1 MITAMSGARS
11 EDAGLVSG
19 LTNTAHELSIA
30 LTLPVLSTIAAGQ
43 SGLGRTAEA
52 AEAGLVTDGITS
64 AFLAAAGIAAA
75 GGVVSVSL
83 LRRSDVTTGVHHPP
97 GLH

>member
-1 MITAMSGARS
+1 
-11 EDAGLVSG
+11 

-43 SGLGRTAEA
+43 SGLGRQAAA
-52 AEAGLVTDGITS
+52 AEAGLLTEGITS

-75 GGVVSVSL
+75 GVVVAVSL
-83 LRRSDVTTGVHHPP
+83 LRRSDVTTGVHHPH